1 MVTAVVFDMDGV
13 IFDTE
18 RLCIKAWK
26 HVAEREGLD
35 GIEQVCYK
43 CIGVNSR
50 ETERIVRESY
60 GDKIDYE
67 RLRRDVDKA
76 VSDML
81 EKDGMPIKAGAEEI
95 LIALKERAVPTALA
109 SSTKSERVK
118 SELSSAGLLKYFDVI
133 IGGEMVSK
141 SKPEPDIFL
150 AACKALGVESVSC
163 AAVEDSF
170 NGIKAAKSA
179 KMFTIMVPD
188 ILQPNEELLPLIDK
202 KCRDLFEAKE
212 LLLRLLDKSYCKNRN

>member
-1 MVTAVVFDMDGV
+1 MITAVVFDMDGV

-26 HVAEREGLD
+26 RIAEREGLD
-35 GIEQVCYK
+35 GIEEVCYR

-60 GDKIDYE
+60 GEKIDYE

-76 VSDML
+76 VNDML
-81 EKDGMPIKAGAEEI
+81 ERDGMPIKAGAEEI
-95 LIALKERAVPTALA
+95 LTALKERAVPTALA
-109 SSTKSERVK
+109 SSTRSGRVK
-118 SELSSAGLLKYFDVI
+118 SELASAGLLKYFDVI

-150 AACKALGVESVSC
+150 EACKALGVESVRC

-170 NGIKAAKSA
+170 NGIKAAKAA
-179 KMFTIMVPD
+179 KMLTIMVPD
-188 ILQPNEELLPLIDK
+188 ILQPNEELMPFIDK
-202 KCRDLFEAKE
+202 KFENLTEARDF
-212 LLLRLLDKSYCKNRN
+212 LLGLLE